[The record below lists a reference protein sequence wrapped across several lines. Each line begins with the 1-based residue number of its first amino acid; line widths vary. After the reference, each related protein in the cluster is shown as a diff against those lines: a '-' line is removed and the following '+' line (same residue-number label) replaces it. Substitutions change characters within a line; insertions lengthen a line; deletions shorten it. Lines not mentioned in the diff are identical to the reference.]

1 MMIEKSVFLS
11 LCWRKDDGNNFFL
24 LLIII
29 NISLNINIL
38 FFYYFFVSYTT
49 TRHPPRTTITTYLY
63 IPKRVNF
70 ILIIIL
76 VNNDIIRSYK
86 KYNVVPSAILLLSTT
101 RASRQHHHG
110 METRPA
116 LQHSCRNQR
125 YNYYEKSKGQ
135 YITAD
140 IRNMADEEEQ
150 PSVEEVAQ
158 QQPEEK
164 VALEVKVGKFQFAD
178 GSWYEGEYVVD
189 GATSKRQGNGFLQ
202 DGEESY
208 EGNWENDTMNG
219 EGVYSFPRVRHIP
232 ALLKMGSLKV
242 KANISGWMVQ
252 YILATGTRIKCMEQA
267 HLSTQKR

>member
-1 MMIEKSVFLS
+1 
-11 LCWRKDDGNNFFL
+11 
-24 LLIII
+24 
-29 NISLNINIL
+29 
-38 FFYYFFVSYTT
+38 
-49 TRHPPRTTITTYLY
+49 
-63 IPKRVNF
+63 
-70 ILIIIL
+70 
-76 VNNDIIRSYK
+76 
-86 KYNVVPSAILLLSTT
+86 
-101 RASRQHHHG
+101 

-219 EGVYSFPRVRHIP
+219 EGVYSFSSGASYSGSFKDGEFEGKGEYKWVDGAVYSGDWHQN
-232 ALLKMGSLKV
+232 KMHG
-242 KANISGWMVQ
+242 
-252 YILATGTRIKCMEQA
+252 TGTFIDPENVRWEGKFHNGKYYNGRCYVT
-267 HLSTQKR
+267 LR